1 MSDVLRPMSMGEI
14 LDRTALIYR
23 RNWWCYFGISAAPML
38 LSVIV
43 TVAFL
48 YALHI
53 PKYAYPIP
61 GVQLIYIIFFFHLI
75 LMVFPVLLA
84 LDALANSSL
93 IEATRMTWS
102 DEKISIFDSL
112 RKSLKR
118 KWANIGV
125 EFLAYLFNGYIPLG
139 IFLLATFL
147 FYSLSNAGFINI
159 STFQIAFW
167 LGVIVFLISEIFIW
181 THLAVMMPAMLV
193 EQLGPWS
200 ALKRI
205 MKLVRG
211 YKGRVF
217 IFGALNYLFAV
228 VFTIVSVILFL
239 FVFGIIVEIYET
251 NFHHG
256 PSALIDTAAMIMIYA
271 GLLTAKTMVK
281 PIYVIALTFL
291 YFDLRIRKEGYDIEK
306 MMEKAGLIITSATSG
321 INSTK
326 LIEEGAE

>member
-1 MSDVLRPMSMGEI
+1 
-14 LDRTALIYR
+14 
-23 RNWWCYFGISAAPML
+23 
-38 LSVIV
+38 
-43 TVAFL
+43 
-48 YALHI
+48 
-53 PKYAYPIP
+53 
-61 GVQLIYIIFFFHLI
+61 
-75 LMVFPVLLA
+75 
-84 LDALANSSL
+84 
-93 IEATRMTWS
+93 
-102 DEKISIFDSL
+102 
-112 RKSLKR
+112 
-118 KWANIGV
+118 
-125 EFLAYLFNGYIPLG
+125 
-139 IFLLATFL
+139 
-147 FYSLSNAGFINI
+147 
-159 STFQIAFW
+159 
-167 LGVIVFLISEIFIW
+167 
-181 THLAVMMPAMLV
+181 
-193 EQLGPWS
+193 
-200 ALKRI
+200 